1 MSRPDPSV
9 AVVSDAE
16 TRASTDHH
24 EALRLWLRMLAATG
38 LVEQRIRKLLQ
49 ERFGTTLPR
58 FDLMSQLE
66 RAPDGLRMGE
76 LSQRMMVTGGNVTAI
91 TDALEA
97 EGLVIRVADPADRRA
112 QRVRLTPMG
121 RRAFQQMAVEHESWI
136 VEAFAELTPR
146 DMQALAQLL
155 ARLKIRIRHL
165 EQAE

>member
-1 MSRPDPSV
+1 MNRPSPTESL
-9 AVVSDAE
+9 ASDAE
-16 TRASTDHH
+16 TRASSDHH
-24 EALRLWLRMLAATG
+24 EALRLWLRLLAATG

-66 RAPDGLRMGE
+66 RAPEGLRMGE

-97 EGLVIRVADPADRRA
+97 EGLVIRVADPTDRRA

-121 RRAFQQMAVEHESWI
+121 RRAFQQMAVEHEGWI
-136 VEAFAELTPR
+136 VEAFDDLSPR
-146 DMQALAQLL
+146 EMQSLAQLL
-155 ARLKIRIRHL
+155 ARIKARMRQL
-165 EQAE
+165 ELAE

>member
-1 MSRPDPSV
+1 MNRPDPSLP
-9 AVVSDAE
+9 AVSDAE
-16 TRASTDHH
+16 TRASNDHH

-91 TDALEA
+91 TDALAA

-136 VEAFAELTPR
+136 VEAFGELTPR

-155 ARLKIRIRHL
+155 GRIKARIRHL
-165 EQAE
+165 ELAE

>member
-1 MSRPDPSV
+1 MSQPDPSMS
-9 AVVSDAE
+9 VVSDAE

-155 ARLKIRIRHL
+155 GRLKIRIRHL